1 MKKYFTTDGRELIID
16 KPVTVTLT
24 NRIDSKYRIIS
35 ACELDNLLLD
45 YLIKTKAVI
54 CKHVEEFKPS
64 DKPSYYVH
72 KLADKLKIPVDQFY
86 KTIEAIRKYSPITVF
101 SMLLKQIALELD
113 KRYKDHIRDVDET
126 YAISVTTGNII
137 KIYTKGCRYNN
148 IALFRSVEDAR
159 FAVKVLSGLYDE
171 CFPEG
176 NVNKQEDN

>member
-16 KPVTVTLT
+16 KPVTVKLT
-24 NRIDSKYRIIS
+24 NKKDSKYRIIS
-35 ACELDNLLLD
+35 TSDLDNLLLD
-45 YLIKTKAVI
+45 YLIKTNAII
-54 CKHVEEFKPS
+54 CKDVKEFKPS

-72 KLADKLKIPVDQFY
+72 KLADKLKIPVDQCY

-113 KRYKDHIRDVDET
+113 KKYKDHIRDVEET
-126 YAISVTTGNII
+126 YVISVTTGNII

-148 IALFRSVEDAR
+148 VALFRSVEDAR
-159 FAVKVLSGLYDE
+159 FAVKVLSGLYNE
-171 CFPEG
+171 CFPED